1 MQQPQRGTVMG
12 ACRDVW
18 SIEGGGARQVVVV
31 GIEASTAAGIASTA
45 GAGANTK
52 GSRFIHFIFAVG
64 VEASTPVGTPTAIVC
79 AASIVVCA
87 GASVKGTK
95 EGSEAS
101 HVAVSCGTGIGTSVG
116 NKFTVVCAR
125 GNPKAT
131 MEGSGA
137 SHVTVAVGVDAT
149 IASGTASTV
158 VCSGAYTNGS
168 GSSHGIVTVGIKAST
183 PVGTASSVICAGA
196 NASGGGVSH
205 GTVCSF
211 ETSSSA
217 CIVCTSVG
225 AGSRSKVTKEG
236 IGASHVIVTA
246 GIDAR
251 SAAGTASTGVCSG
264 ASPPSL
270 W

>member
-1 MQQPQRGTVMG
+1 MVAG
-12 ACRDVW
+12 RDVW
-18 SIEGGGARQVVVV
+18 PIEGGEARQVMV
-31 GIEASTAAGIASTA
+31 GRIGASTAAGTASTA
-45 GAGANTK
+45 GAGAKAK
-52 GSRFIHFIFAVG
+52 GSWSIHFIFAVC
-64 VEASTPVGTPTAIVC
+64 VEASTPVGTAS
-79 AASIVVCA
+79 AAGCVVSTVVCA
-87 GASVKGTK
+87 GAD
-95 EGSEAS
+95 
-101 HVAVSCGTGIGTSVG
+101 
-116 NKFTVVCAR
+116 VVCAR

-149 IASGTASTV
+149 IAAGTASTV
-158 VCSGAYTNGS
+158 VCSGAYMNGS

-196 NASGGGVSH
+196 NSSGCGVSH
-205 GTVCSF
+205 GTVRSF

-217 CIVCTSVG
+217 CIVCAGVG
-225 AGSRSKVTKEG
+225 AGSSSKVTKEG
-236 IGASHVIVTA
+236 IGASHVNVAA

-251 SAAGTASTGVCSG
+251 SAAGTASTGVCSE